1 MNSDWFNTRNHIYMH
16 KWVYMLDWII
26 EELKEKREFIS
37 KERII
42 DQNLS
47 TEELINIL
55 VDRLPVLT
63 VEWIDYLDI
72 ITSLFVLNNRYK
84 LFLCHISVYLKKIMS
99 TYGMPLAKRYY
110 LADPSDYEKLILLR
124 DWSFRNFIQNAPKR
138 SRG

>member
-1 MNSDWFNTRNHIYMH
+1 MH

-99 TYGMPLAKRYY
+99 TYGMPLVK
-110 LADPSDYEKLILLR
+110 
-124 DWSFRNFIQNAPKR
+124 
-138 SRG
+138 